1 MSLEIVLFKVGPHRC
16 GIPVRLV
23 QEVVW
28 MVSVTHFPRGPAF
41 VEGVVNLRGTV
52 IPILD
57 LRKRFGLEPGP
68 PDSRTR
74 ILVVG
79 LRGRPAGLVVD
90 EAEGV
95 EAVEEQDLGLDPAE
109 ALGPD
114 LRYVS
119 RVVKSGGDLL
129 VVLDPDRLLTG
140 EEGREFD
147 AALEG
152 GAR

>member
-1 MSLEIVLFKVGPHRC
+1 MTLEIVLIKVGPHRC
-16 GIPVRLV
+16 GLPVRHV
-23 QEVVW
+23 EEVIW
-28 MVSVTHFPRGPAF
+28 MVAVTHFPLGPAF
-41 VEGVVNLRGTV
+41 VEGVVNLRGKV

-79 LRGRPAGLVVD
+79 LRGRLAGLVVD
-90 EAEGV
+90 EADGV
-95 EAVEEQDLGLDPAE
+95 QAVEEPDMGIEPAE

-119 RVVKSGGDLL
+119 RVVKTGGELV
-129 VVLDPDRLLTG
+129 VVLDPDRLLTE